1 MFQSPHQG
9 VSEEEWRT
17 VAVIFRLS
25 CNILT
30 TPPHAEGQSS
40 PTHSL
45 ISGVRLPASACSSY
59 LCAFTGSLCLG
70 GTLIG

>member
-45 ISGVRLPASACSSY
+45 ISGVRYLLLPVHPICVP
-59 LCAFTGSLCLG
+59 SLALSV
-70 GTLIG
+70 LEEP